1 MKKGSAL
8 EEVYTRTGARLSS
21 YDANVVEPRRRC

>member
-1 MKKGSAL
+1 MGEMKKGSAL

-21 YDANVVEPRRRC
+21 YDANVVEP